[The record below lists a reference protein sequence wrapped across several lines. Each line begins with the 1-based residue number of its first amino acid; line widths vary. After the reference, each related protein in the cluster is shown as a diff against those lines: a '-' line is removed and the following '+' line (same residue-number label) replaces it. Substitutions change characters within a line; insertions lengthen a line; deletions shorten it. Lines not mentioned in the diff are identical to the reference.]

1 MAGIGINYIY
11 GHLSV
16 ITTIN
21 NDVLAGLAKD
31 AVESTDTGV
40 VAVESEDVPP
50 PVKCPRK
57 DEFQEAPGCVR
68 FNTCAHVALC
78 LHWIPVA
85 STVGVVEGPLPEL
98 VGELVG
104 GDLLEDLYP
113 MGKER
118 QAAGAGG
125 SDSGTEEVDL
135 GVYPMTTYPRGV
147 AIIINNEHFEKMPS
161 RPGTEKDG
169 KALQHL
175 FTHLGF
181 NTALHR
187 DLKADAMRKTLSS
200 LAERDHSLAECLVVA
215 ILSHGEE
222 GGMIH
227 GKDDVLINIKELTNL
242 FSGQS
247 CPTLAGKPKL
257 FFIQACRGK
266 EFDLPVVA
274 KEATDYHSASNELE
288 ETVDGVKK
296 SLLPDQADFLLSFST
311 AEGYVSWRNSAFGSW
326 YVKALVETMHEHAAK
341 EHLVD
346 ILTEVNRRVA
356 ENQSQSGFRQ
366 IPAVVNQL
374 RKQLYFNPSKHS
386 RNLLNRK

>member
-1 MAGIGINYIY
+1 MFNF
-11 GHLSV
+11 
-16 ITTIN
+16 
-21 NDVLAGLAKD
+21 NDVVLAGLAKE
-31 AVESTDTGV
+31 VGESTDSGGL
-40 VAVESEDVPP
+40 AEDSEDVPP

-57 DEFQEAPGCVR
+57 DESKEAPGRVTR
-68 FNTCAHVALC
+68 FNHLC
-78 LHWIPVA
+78 TWSCVPSVTDWVPVV
-85 STVGVVEGPLPEL
+85 SDVGVEEGPLPEL
-98 VGELVG
+98 VEELVG
-104 GDLLEDLYP
+104 EDLLEDLYP
-113 MGKER
+113 KDSE
-118 QAAGAGG
+118 QKAAGGDE
-125 SDSGTEEVDL
+125 DSSTEEVDL
-135 GVYPMTTYPRGV
+135 GAYPMTTYPRGV
-147 AIIINNEHFEKMPS
+147 AIIINNEHFEKMPA

-169 KALQHL
+169 TALQHL

-181 NTALHR
+181 NTSLHR
-187 DLKADAMRKTLSS
+187 DLKAAAMRKALTS

-242 FSGQS
+242 FSGQA

-274 KEATDYHSASNELE
+274 KEATDYHPTSHEE
-288 ETVDGVKK
+288 GETVDGVKK

-341 EHLVD
+341 EHLAD
-346 ILTEVNRRVA
+346 ILTEVNRRVS

-374 RKQLYFNPSKHS
+374 RKQLYFNPSNHS